1 MKDKN
6 LNVKTYCKDYLKVSV
21 DLWIF
26 LLLSLS
32 QIIIAEKGGREGG
45 LIFLTTNNISRVN
58 EVAQRM
64 KMLIE

>member
-32 QIIIAEKGGREGG
+32 QIIIAEKGGQEGG

>member
-6 LNVKTYCKDYLKVSV
+6 LNVKTYCKIYFKTSM

-32 QIIIAEKGGREGG
+32 QAIIANMGMGR
-45 LIFLTTNNISRVN
+45 TYISKN
-58 EVAQRM
+58 
-64 KMLIE
+64 K

>member
-6 LNVKTYCKDYLKVSV
+6 LNVKTYCKTYLKISV

-32 QIIIAEKGGREGG
+32 QIIIAEKGGRGE

-58 EVAQRM
+58 EVAQ
-64 KMLIE
+64 

>member
-6 LNVKTYCKDYLKVSV
+6 LNVKTYCKTYFKTTV

-32 QIIIAEKGGREGG
+32 QVIVADMGGY
-45 LIFLTTNNISRVN
+45 LYF
-58 EVAQRM
+58 
-64 KMLIE
+64 